1 MGTQINK
8 TTRTRTHARTHLHK
22 EIYMASKI
30 MLNFHPTIEANF
42 KSPLD
47 NSEMKPGQIIHVE
60 KNRTYLVVAIWER
73 SGTFSGRLFLRVPTE
88 FSESWERNDLS
99 LHLLPRLLT
108 LPELSEPFR
117 RRTDGVLPLSDESIS
132 SPGKRRKQMLN
143 LVHGAKIKIKCSE
156 NFENGLT
163 TKQEVY
169 SYPVLLSQ

>member
-1 MGTQINK
+1 M
-8 TTRTRTHARTHLHK
+8 
-22 EIYMASKI
+22 
-30 MLNFHPTIEANF
+30 MLNFHPVIEANF
-42 KSPLD
+42 
-47 NSEMKPGQIIHVE
+47 EMKPGEIVHVE

-117 RRTDGVLPLSDESIS
+117 RRTDGVLPLSDESTS
-132 SPGKRRKQMLN
+132 SPGKRRKQMSN
-143 LVHGAKIKIKCSE
+143 LVHGAKITIKCSE

-163 TKQEVY
+163 TKQEIY
-169 SYPVLLSQ
+169 SYPVLLSSSDTAEWYL